1 MSIENS
7 SRKMEK
13 IQMERQ
19 REKADRTNE
28 TRQRNDRIIIWKNVE
43 GESTKQ
49 MRSLGNKKEEG
60 RGDDCVRESIE
71 MEEYS
76 NINRT
81 SDRGRDTSKR
91 ALEYNQDKKQE
102 DG

>member
-1 MSIENS
+1 
-7 SRKMEK
+7 
-13 IQMERQ
+13 
-19 REKADRTNE
+19 
-28 TRQRNDRIIIWKNVE
+28 
-43 GESTKQ
+43 